1 MTENPLG
8 RPIRLLSLYP
18 TFWPRQG
25 GGQMVLAAIAQG
37 LSPHLQTTVLTRGY
51 ADSPA
56 FEQYEFLS
64 VRRYSNPAPEV
75 WKDYAT
81 GARHVSFAQKL
92 VVTGLD
98 VLCSLP
104 LMYRMAREADLIH
117 LHFPLPLGVS
127 ALLLRALVR
136 RPLVVTVHGNADVY
150 ELPPA
155 MAPVTRAVLTRADA
169 VVSVSLDL
177 ADHLRNVMT
186 VPNVTVIPN
195 GVEVAD
201 FVPGAPSE
209 TTLRLF
215 SVSRLVPRKN
225 VHVLVE
231 AVRRLAAEGAPLLLR
246 IAGTGPE
253 RDRIRQMA
261 AESGGCVEFVGFI
274 DEARKR
280 ELLTDSDL
288 FVQLSTREG
297 LSIASLEAL
306 ASGVPCVVSDLPGVR
321 EPVDAGE
328 TGWYVPDPESVDS
341 VVATL
346 RQVLADRARLP
357 EMRRRCR
364 QVAVERY
371 SLEKMCEGYWDVFT
385 GLLRRRA

>member
-37 LSPHLQTTVLTRGY
+37 LSPQLQTTVLTRGY

-64 VRRYSNPAPEV
+64 VRRYTNPAPEV

-261 AESGGCVEFVGFI
+261 AGSGGCVEFVGFI